1 MNIKKR
7 ITETI
12 NSIPKHIDLVAIS
25 KTKSSEEIIQAY
37 DVGQRIFGENKVQEM
52 TEKQRVLPSDIHW
65 HMVGHLQRN
74 KVKYIAS
81 YVSLIHSV
89 DSMKLIIEID
99 KQALRNERIIP
110 CLLQIKIAKETSKF
124 GLSQDDASKLLE
136 NSIKYRNV
144 KIYGLMGMASL
155 TKDELQIDNE
165 FKKLKTFFD
174 QLKSKFDHLKI
185 LSMGMSSDYK
195 IAIKNGSNMIRIG
208 SLIFGDRNY

>member
-174 QLKSKFDHLKI
+174 QLKSKFNHLKI

-208 SLIFGDRNY
+208 SQIFGPRN

>member
-1 MNIKKR
+1 MNIKKK

-52 TEKQRVLPSDIHW
+52 TEKQRVLPSDIYW

-144 KIYGLMGMASL
+144 KIHGLMGMASL

-174 QLKSKFDHLKI
+174 QLKSKFNQLKI

-208 SLIFGDRNY
+208 SQIFGPRN

>member
-7 ITETI
+7 ISETI

-89 DSMKLIIEID
+89 DSMKLMIEID

-165 FKKLKTFFD
+165 FKKLKIFFD
-174 QLKSKFDHLKI
+174 QLKSKFNHLKI

-208 SLIFGDRNY
+208 SQIFGPRN

>member
-7 ITETI
+7 ISETM

-37 DVGQRIFGENKVQEM
+37 DLGQRIFGENKVQEM

-89 DSMKLIIEID
+89 DSMKLIIEIN

-208 SLIFGDRNY
+208 SQIFGPRN

>member
-7 ITETI
+7 ISETI

-99 KQALRNERIIP
+99 RQALRNERIIP

-208 SLIFGDRNY
+208 SQIFGPRN

>member
-7 ITETI
+7 ISETI

-37 DVGQRIFGENKVQEM
+37 DIGQRIFGENKVQEM

-208 SLIFGDRNY
+208 SQIFGPRN

>member
-7 ITETI
+7 ISETI

-165 FKKLKTFFD
+165 FKKLKIFFD
-174 QLKSKFDHLKI
+174 QLKSRFNHLKI

-208 SLIFGDRNY
+208 SQIFGPRN

>member
-7 ITETI
+7 ISETI

-124 GLSQDDASKLLE
+124 GLSQDDAIKLLE

-144 KIYGLMGMASL
+144 KIHGLMGMASL

-208 SLIFGDRNY
+208 SQIFGPRN

>member
-7 ITETI
+7 ISETI

-37 DVGQRIFGENKVQEM
+37 DIGQRIFGENKVQEM

-174 QLKSKFDHLKI
+174 QLKSKFNHLKI

-208 SLIFGDRNY
+208 SQIFGPRN

>member
-1 MNIKKR
+1 MNIKKK

-174 QLKSKFDHLKI
+174 QLKSKFNHLKI

-195 IAIKNGSNMIRIG
+195 IGIKNGSNMIRIG
-208 SLIFGDRNY
+208 SQIFGPRN

>member
-37 DVGQRIFGENKVQEM
+37 DVGQRIFGENKVQDM

-208 SLIFGDRNY
+208 SQIFGPRN

>member
-1 MNIKKR
+1 MNIKKK

-99 KQALRNERIIP
+99 RQALRNERIIP

-174 QLKSKFDHLKI
+174 QLKSKFNHLKI

-208 SLIFGDRNY
+208 SQIFGPRN

>member
-89 DSMKLIIEID
+89 DSMKLILEID

-144 KIYGLMGMASL
+144 KIHGLMGMASL

-208 SLIFGDRNY
+208 SQIFGPRN

>member
-124 GLSQDDASKLLE
+124 GLSQDDASKILE

-208 SLIFGDRNY
+208 SQIFGPRN

>member
-7 ITETI
+7 ISETI

-208 SLIFGDRNY
+208 SQIFGPRN

>member
-1 MNIKKR
+1 MNIKKK

-208 SLIFGDRNY
+208 SQIFGPRN

>member
-1 MNIKKR
+1 MNIKKK

-124 GLSQDDASKLLE
+124 GLSQDDASKILE

-155 TKDELQIDNE
+155 TQDELQIDNE

-174 QLKSKFDHLKI
+174 QLKSKFNHLKI

-208 SLIFGDRNY
+208 SQIFGPRN

>member
-165 FKKLKTFFD
+165 FKKLKIFFD
-174 QLKSKFDHLKI
+174 QLKSKFNHLKI

-208 SLIFGDRNY
+208 SQIFGPRN

>member
-7 ITETI
+7 ISETI

-99 KQALRNERIIP
+99 RQALRNERIIP

-155 TKDELQIDNE
+155 TKDELQINNE

-208 SLIFGDRNY
+208 SQIFGPRN

>member
-144 KIYGLMGMASL
+144 KIHGLML
-155 TKDELQIDNE
+155 
-165 FKKLKTFFD
+165 
-174 QLKSKFDHLKI
+174 
-185 LSMGMSSDYK
+185 
-195 IAIKNGSNMIRIG
+195 
-208 SLIFGDRNY
+208 SLIHI